1 VAALGAI
8 NTATRSA
15 LGELR
20 ALLAVLRSAGA
31 DVAPLPS
38 LADLAALAERASHAG
53 VTTTVDV
60 TGDLATVPS
69 SVGTAAYRIVQE
81 AVTNAVKHA
90 APAEVAADVGITAG
104 RVAIEVTNGPG
115 GAPTVNG
122 VAGTG
127 AGLAGMRERVA
138 AFGGELDVGPTPAGG
153 WTVRATLPYDEMGD
167 R

>member
-1 VAALGAI
+1 VVALDAI
-8 NTATRSA
+8 NAATRSA

-31 DVAPLPS
+31 EVAPLPT
-38 LADLAALAERASHAG
+38 LADLRALAEQAGAAG
-53 VTTTVDV
+53 VTVRTRID
-60 TGDLATVPS
+60 GDPATVPRAVS
-69 SVGTAAYRIVQE
+69 LSAYRIVQE

-90 APAEVAADVGITAG
+90 APAEVAVEVLATAG
-104 RVAIEVTNGPG
+104 RVAVEVTNGAG
-115 GAPTVNG
+115 GAPAAAG
-122 VAGTG
+122 VGAG

-138 AFGGELDVGPTPAGG
+138 AFGGTLDAGPSPAGG